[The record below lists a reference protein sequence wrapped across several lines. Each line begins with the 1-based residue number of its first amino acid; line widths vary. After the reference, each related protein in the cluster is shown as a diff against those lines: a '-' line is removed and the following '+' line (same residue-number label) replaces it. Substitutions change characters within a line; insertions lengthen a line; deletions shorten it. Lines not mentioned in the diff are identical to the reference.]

1 MPSVLDH
8 YARHLGP
15 VYAWMA
21 GGIDAATDRGAT
33 ELNALDLPASNGR
46 PVVDLGAGFGMHA
59 IPLARAGYPVIA
71 MDSCAALLD
80 ELRARKG
87 NLPIDIVMDDL
98 LAFSNHLQESPQA
111 ILCMGDTLTHL
122 DSEESVRQLC
132 SEAASAL
139 HVDGYF
145 VISFRD
151 YSSELAAEQ
160 RFIPVR
166 SDENRILTCFLEY
179 TDTHVTVHDLL
190 HEREAAG
197 WKLRVSSY
205 RKLRIAP
212 EWMIRTLESFG
223 FIVRRESGLAGMIRL
238 VAQHD

>member
-21 GGIDAATDRGAT
+21 GGIEAATERGAS
-33 ELNALDLPASNGR
+33 ELNALDLPSSNGR
-46 PVVDLGAGFGMHA
+46 AVVDLGAGFGMHA

-71 MDSCAALLD
+71 IDSCAALLD
-80 ELRARKG
+80 ELRARKE
-87 NLPIDIVMDDL
+87 NLPIEIVMDDL
-98 LAFSNHLQESPQA
+98 LAFSNHLQEAPQA

-122 DSEESVRQLC
+122 ESEESVRQLC
-132 SEAASAL
+132 SEVASAL
-139 HVDGYF
+139 HDDGYF
-145 VISFRD
+145 VVSFRD
-151 YSSELAAEQ
+151 YSTPLTGEQ

-179 TDTHVTVHDLL
+179 TDTHVTVHDVLY
-190 HEREAAG
+190 EREPTG
-197 WKLRVSSY
+197 WKMRVSSY

-212 EWMIRTLESFG
+212 EWMMRTLESCNL
-223 FIVRRESGLAGMIRL
+223 IVRRESGLAGMVRL
-238 VAQHD
+238 VAQRD